1 MEITAGTAP
10 GFPPFEI
17 KEGGELTGFDID
29 LLEAVVAESDYTLT
43 GWSEFEFD
51 SLIPALTSDKIDVV
65 AAAMTINDERDQTID
80 FSDPYYS
87 ADQAIVVRQGGDFQP
102 TALGDLSGKRVGAQ
116 KGTTGEGVVKDELI
130 AENRLKEANY
140 KAFDNYVLS
149 VQALENG
156 DIDAIVVDQPVAQT
170 FASQR
175 QVQVAFVYETGE
187 NYGFG
192 IREDDDEL
200 QSALNSG
207 LQAVRDSGE
216 YAEIRN
222 EWFSQA

>member
-51 SLIPALTSDKIDVV
+51 SLIPALTSNKIDVV
-65 AAAMTINDERDQTID
+65 AAAMTINDEREQTID

-102 TALGDLSGKRVGAQ
+102 TALSDLSGKRVGAQ

-130 AENRLKEANY
+130 ATNRLKQANY

-175 QVQVAFVYETGE
+175 QVEVAFVYETGE

-192 IREDDDEL
+192 IREDDDDL

-216 YAEIRN
+216 YTEIRN